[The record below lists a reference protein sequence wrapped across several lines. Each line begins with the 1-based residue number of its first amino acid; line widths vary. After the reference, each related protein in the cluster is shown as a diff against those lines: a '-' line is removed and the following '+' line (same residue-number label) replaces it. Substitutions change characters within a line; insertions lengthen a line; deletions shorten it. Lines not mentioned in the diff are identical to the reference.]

1 MKKKNVKKMN
11 LTRETLKTLDSQSLQ
26 AIGAAAGCQ
35 ESVVIC
41 SIQHT
46 CVSCKPTEV
55 TCA

>member
-26 AIGAAAGCQ
+26 AIGGAAGCQ

>member
-11 LTRETLKTLDSQSLQ
+11 LTRETLKTLDSQTLQ
-26 AIGAAAGCQ
+26 AIAAGACQ
-35 ESVVIC
+35 ESAVIC

-46 CVSCKPTEV
+46 CVSCRPTEV